1 MIVALVGRHPANW
14 LIIRMPSRHRR
25 GFPRGRMPSPGLRG
39 INPAFAGL
47 SPCGGQVAY
56 VLRTRAPVAAGAL
69 PHRAAPRL
77 ACVRP
82 AASVHPEPGSNS
94 SLYSNSSRGCPPAR
108 RAGGHYPSCGAPPRR
123 APYAVPVSS
132 MISLPLRPRGRPP
145 KADAKVRTFS
155 ISRQTFPHVFS
166 PGTSLFS

>member
-1 MIVALVGRHPANW
+1 MIVALVGPHPANK

-94 SLYSNSSRGCPPAR
+94 SLYSNSSRGCPPAKSRRTLPFLR
-108 RAGGHYPSCGAPPRR
+108 RASTAR
-123 APYAVPVSS
+123 PVCC
-132 MISLPLRPRGRPP
+132 
-145 KADAKVRTFS
+145 
-155 ISRQTFPHVFS
+155 
-166 PGTSLFS
+166 TSLFNDLSSLRPGVAPGKRMQRYALFPSQAKLFRKFFSPWTSFFS